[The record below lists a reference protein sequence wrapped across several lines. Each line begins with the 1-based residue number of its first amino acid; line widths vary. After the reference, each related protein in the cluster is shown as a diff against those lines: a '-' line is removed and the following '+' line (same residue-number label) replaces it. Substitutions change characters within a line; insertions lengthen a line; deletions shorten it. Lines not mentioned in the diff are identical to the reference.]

1 MRKDRRIRR
10 LLRHNYDWDYYFFL
24 EIQRI
29 KLKQMYEYF
38 KQNKYSD
45 NTFVCRDIRICLKL
59 LDLYANPK
67 DENILAVNIK
77 NHKRFKLA
85 KMIEEDLQRQNN
97 PFETVE
103 FSVKN
108 KEIFKKQVNFHF
120 YAKEDLYKQKLLHL
134 YFLIQNYRIETWWD

>member
-1 MRKDRRIRR
+1 
-10 LLRHNYDWDYYFFL
+10 
-24 EIQRI
+24 
-29 KLKQMYEYF
+29 MYEYF

-59 LDLYANPK
+59 LDLYADPK
-67 DENILAVNIK
+67 DDNILAVNIK

-85 KMIEEDLQRQNN
+85 KMVEQDLYKQNN
-97 PFETVE
+97 PYETVE

-108 KEIFKKQVNFHF
+108 KEIFKKQVNVHF